1 MILLRRPTTT
11 WHVILWDLA
20 KGTLEHGSW
29 FRGKLY
35 PLRCDLSWDGKL
47 MVYLA
52 MGSGAATTWN
62 GVCAPP
68 FLKTLAEWDNVG
80 TWNGGGVW
88 LERNALYRNLVAD
101 CEVKGISTLP
111 AKTEIRRLPSWRGE
125 DLSLVFHGLY
135 RDGFR
140 PIVKGVAVD
149 PFTPDYE
156 WVVGQFEFTVMTGPE
171 SSSATTSSIDH
182 T

>member
-1 MILLRRPTTT
+1 VILLRRPTTT

-125 DLSLVFHGLY
+125 DLSLVFHRLY

-140 PIVKGVAVD
+140 PIVKGVARLLPITSV
-149 PFTPDYE
+149 E
-156 WVVGQFEFTVMTGPE
+156 RRRRWARVVFG
-171 SSSATTSSIDH
+171 SANAMD
-182 T
+182 